1 MRMLQSRNPA
11 MGAFEQEGRFG
22 DSQIAKSESNTM
34 TIGGTVSATSIL
46 LAIVAV
52 VGIFTWQQMVSGGTL
67 TKFLWPILI
76 GGFILGIVISFA
88 IYAKPKSARVLGPVH
103 AVFQGVFV
111 GALSYMIPMQF
122 LGAAVDPTVPAS
134 GNSMQTLILQAVVAT
149 FGVAGAMLAGY
160 ASGLL
165 RVGPFI
171 QKMIITATLGL
182 VFYAGMLFILQM
194 FGVGI
199 WNGFAD
205 TGMMGIGFTG
215 FCVALASLFLLLDFQ
230 FIEKNVEAGAPKYM
244 EWVGAWALM
253 VTLVWLYIEILRLLS
268 KLQSRD

>member
-11 MGAFEQEGRFG
+11 MGAFGQEGRFG
-22 DSQIAKSESNTM
+22 DAQIAKSESNTM
-34 TIGGTVSATSIL
+34 TIGGTISATSIL

-52 VGIFTWQQMVSGGTL
+52 VGIFTWQQMVSGGTM
-67 TKFLWPILI
+67 TKFVWPMLI
-76 GGFILGIVISFA
+76 GGFVLGIIISFA

-111 GALSYMIPMQF
+111 GALSYIIPMQF
-122 LGAAVDPTVPAS
+122 LGNAADPAAS
-134 GNSMQTLILQAVVAT
+134 NSMQTLILQAVIAT

-182 VFYAGMLFILQM
+182 VFYTMMLFILQM
-194 FGVGI
+194 VGVGI

-268 KLQSRD
+268 KLQARD

>member
-1 MRMLQSRNPA
+1 
-11 MGAFEQEGRFG
+11 MGAFGQEGRFG
-22 DSQIAKSESNTM
+22 DAQIAKSESNTM

-46 LAIVAV
+46 LAIVAG
-52 VGIFTWQQMVSGGTL
+52 VGIFTWQQMVSGGAI

-76 GGFILGIVISFA
+76 GGFILGIAISFA
-88 IYAKPKSARVLGPVH
+88 IYAKPKMARILGPIH

-111 GALSYMIPMQF
+111 GALSYIIPMQF
-122 LGAAVDPTVPAS
+122 LGSSVDPTTGS
-134 GNSMQTLILQAVVAT
+134 NSMQTLILQAVVAT

-171 QKMIITATLGL
+171 QKIIITAGLGMM
-182 VFYAGMLFILQM
+182 FYVGMLFLLQM

-230 FIEKNVEAGAPKYM
+230 YIEKNVEAGAPKYM

>member
-1 MRMLQSRNPA
+1 
-11 MGAFEQEGRFG
+11 MGAFGQEGRFG

-34 TIGGTVSATSIL
+34 TIGGTVSATGIL
-46 LAIVAV
+46 LAIVAA
-52 VGIFTWQQMVSGGTL
+52 VGILTWQQMVSGGPM
-67 TKFLWPILI
+67 TKFVYPVMI
-76 GGFILGIVISFA
+76 GGFIFGIAISFA
-88 IYAKPKSARVLGPVH
+88 IYAKPKMARILGPIH
-103 AVFQGVFV
+103 AVLQGVFV
-111 GALSYMIPMQF
+111 GALSYIIPMQF
-122 LGAAVDPTVPAS
+122 LGS
-134 GNSMQTLILQAVVAT
+134 GDHQTLILQAVLAT
-149 FGVAGAMLAGY
+149 FGVAGAMLTGY
-160 ASGLL
+160 ATGIL

-171 QKMIITATLGL
+171 QKIIITAGIGL
-182 VFYAGMLFILQM
+182 MFYVGLLFLLQM

-230 FIEKNVEAGAPKYM
+230 YIEKNVEAGAPKYM

-253 VTLVWLYIEILRLLS
+253 VTLVWLYIEILRLLA